1 MCASYVTTGAEI
13 YRKTVKNNYL
23 EPVLLQRSTIQLL
36 RFPFSFFLLPVYLF
50 ALSRLLHPNWLHA
63 LLIFFI
69 LHVLVYPA
77 SNGYNSY
84 MDRDEESIGG
94 VKKPLQPTPELFAV
108 TVAFDATAVI
118 LSFLIS
124 IPFALGIVLYILAS
138 RAYSYR
144 GIRLKR
150 YPLTGYLIVI
160 IFQGAVTFWLVY
172 HGCHPAL
179 TLHVPAAGMLAGSL
193 LIGGFYP
200 LTQIYQFEADKRDG
214 VRTISMVLGY
224 RNTFLFTGIVYF
236 FAFAVL
242 ACYFITDLEVKQLM
256 ILQVIMLPVL
266 VYFFVWA
273 RKVWRNHSAADF
285 AHTMKMNVL
294 ASCCSS
300 AAFLTLIILRF
311 FE

>member
-1 MCASYVTTGAEI
+1 M
-13 YRKTVKNNYL
+13 
-23 EPVLLQRSTIQLL
+23 LQRSTIQLL
-36 RFPFSFFLLPVYLF
+36 RFPFSVFLLPVYLF
-50 ALSRLLHPNWLHA
+50 ALSRLLHPDWSRA

-94 VKKPLQPTPELFAV
+94 VKKPLQPTRQLFYITIALDCIAV
-108 TVAFDATAVI
+108 MLAC
-118 LSFLIS
+118 LIS
-124 IPFALGIVLYILAS
+124 FPFALGTGLYILAS

-150 YPLTGYLIVI
+150 YPLTGYLTVVV
-160 IFQGAVTFWLVY
+160 FQGAVTFWLVY

-179 TLHVPAAGMLAGSL
+179 TLQVPVSGMAASSL

-214 VRTISMVLGY
+214 VKTISMVLGY

-242 ACYFITDLEVKQLM
+242 AYYFISDLEGKQLM

-273 RKVWRNHSAADF
+273 RKVWRNHAAADF
-285 AHTMKMNVL
+285 THTMRMNVL

-300 AAFLTLIILRF
+300 AAFLTLIMLRF